1 MISSFTD
8 ADVVGSP
15 LAFLELAGNRALL
28 AARSRSLGSDPAYR
42 RDDADADADADA
54 GADADADADAPETR
68 TRSPHGEWAADG
80 DADATPSN

>member
-15 LAFLELAGNRALL
+15 LALLELAGNRALL

-42 RDDADADADADA
+42 RDDADADAAAD
-54 GADADADADAPETR
+54 DDAPETR
-68 TRSPHGEWAADG
+68 TRSPHGEWVAADWDG
-80 DADATPSN
+80 DATPSN

>member
-42 RDDADADADADA
+42 RDDADTDADADADA
-54 GADADADADAPETR
+54 GADAPETR
-68 TRSPHGEWAADG
+68 TRSPNGEWAADG

>member
-42 RDDADADADADA
+42 RDDADA